1 MKKVQP
7 KGKTGRTAIKKIA
20 VTLVLIAMIVSTMG
34 IVVSHQHT
42 ELIALGAGQT
52 LVPTGVN
59 NTLNIT
65 FSGVTYTTVPPA
77 MEYDRNTGYNV
88 AGATWYNTSGVNM
101 IGNYTYLVLNNTGSA
116 SNFAQ
121 VQYNLSSFSSR
132 SYYFQ
137 ESKIAYNGTSDISMI
152 VSPSKVTNAQVTS
165 STTTVPN
172 SILITI
178 VNGALNVYTSKVT
191 NSTSGASTFSAV
203 SSTTLPSSINALQF
217 YDISVY
223 VYPGTSGDDITVG
236 LINPTNGNV
245 MGTAVVS
252 NDANISYNKLNYS
265 AYQFTGSSAN
275 GGESALILDWG
286 YNVFSGSSAL
296 ATSDG
301 ISPFV
306 ASSAYN
312 IIAPFD
318 PSATSNTSYQQAP
331 NATAIHTNTKVGA
344 SDFNVTGSS
353 LSNSNQSLLA
363 SDVNT
368 TYAVYGNGNNTTAS
382 GMNAISSIASA
393 PENTTAIT
401 ADIHVS
407 IFSASGINTAIMN
420 FLKSYTAMKASGN
433 GITYYANNMTIISY
447 TIENI
452 QVDQILTSAQ
462 ASAVRN
468 AFDNEIPALLK
479 ENNLA
484 LVDNKTSTI
493 VAGAFAG
500 FFYYDGG
507 ALAPTILAN
516 GEIQNPI
523 TGQTFKNLSDAGFAS
538 GAYISGGAIIVPQL
552 TIVGWDAGTPIF
564 AYEAGFSF
572 GSIFGGL
579 TSAGKS
585 VSNFFSSGLSD
596 IGNAVVTSSKT
607 LTNDA
612 TAGANDIIEP
622 VKTAVASTTKTVD
635 NNINNFKNETSAL
648 SNSVM
653 SSAGIVTGDVQKSIS
668 GALGPVSGAVKD
680 LSSSLS
686 SAQNAL
692 VTAVASGATGLKTDI
707 YGIGTQIDNS
717 TRGIINT
724 LGAKISDA
732 NAVMSSMFT
741 AIKSIPSAVES
752 GLSSVLSVAHN
763 DTMNALDVI
772 GTTISSSLHKVYTD
786 SFGTIANDIM
796 GLGGQISKD
805 AKGAFSAID
814 SFGAKLGFILEIVGI
829 TIAVVAIV
837 IVAFIFYFKIYGGGA
852 SKVAQAG
859 ETKI

>member
-1 MKKVQP
+1 M
-7 KGKTGRTAIKKIA
+7 
-20 VTLVLIAMIVSTMG
+20 
-34 IVVSHQHT
+34 
-42 ELIALGAGQT
+42 
-52 LVPTGVN
+52 
-59 NTLNIT
+59 
-65 FSGVTYTTVPPA
+65 
-77 MEYDRNTGYNV
+77 
-88 AGATWYNTSGVNM
+88 
-101 IGNYTYLVLNNTGSA
+101 
-116 SNFAQ
+116 
-121 VQYNLSSFSSR
+121 
-132 SYYFQ
+132 
-137 ESKIAYNGTSDISMI
+137 
-152 VSPSKVTNAQVTS
+152 
-165 STTTVPN
+165 
-172 SILITI
+172 
-178 VNGALNVYTSKVT
+178 
-191 NSTSGASTFSAV
+191 
-203 SSTTLPSSINALQF
+203 
-217 YDISVY
+217 
-223 VYPGTSGDDITVG
+223 
-236 LINPTNGNV
+236 
-245 MGTAVVS
+245 
-252 NDANISYNKLNYS
+252 
-265 AYQFTGSSAN
+265 

-286 YNVFSGSSAL
+286 YNVFSGTSAL

-301 ISPFV
+301 ISPFI
-306 ASSAYN
+306 ASSASN
-312 IIAPFD
+312 VIAPFD
-318 PSATSNTSYQQAP
+318 PSATSNTSYKQAP

-353 LSNSNQSLLA
+353 LSNSTQSLLS

-382 GMNAISSIASA
+382 GMNAISSITSN

-420 FLKSYTAMKASGN
+420 FLKSYTAMRASGN
-433 GITYYANNMTIISY
+433 GITYSANNMTIISY

-479 ENNLA
+479 ENNLG

-493 VAGAFAG
+493 IAGADAG

-516 GEIQNPI
+516 GEIQNPV

-538 GAYISGGAIIVPQL
+538 GAYISGGAIVVPQL
-552 TIVGWDAGTPIF
+552 TLVGWDSGSPVF
-564 AYEAGFSF
+564 AYSAGFSF

-585 VSNFFSSGLSD
+585 VSDFLSSGLSD
-596 IGNAVVTSSKT
+596 IGNAVTSTSSTAVKD
-607 LTNDA
+607 LSSSIKSGSNDV
-612 TAGANDIIEP
+612 IEP
-622 VKTAVASTTKTVD
+622 IKTAVASTTKTVD

-648 SNSVM
+648 SNSIM
-653 SSAGIVTGDVQKSIS
+653 SEAGLVSGDIQKNIS
-668 GALGPVSGAVKD
+668 GALGPISGAVKD

-763 DTMNALDVI
+763 DTMNALDTI
-772 GTTISSSLHKVYTD
+772 GTTVSSSLHKAYTD
-786 SFGTIANDIM
+786 SFGTLSNDIV
-796 GLGGQISKD
+796 GLSGQISKD

-814 SFGAKLGFILEIVGI
+814 SFGAKLGYVLEIVGI

-837 IVAFIFYFKIYGGGA
+837 IIALVLYFKVFTGGA
-852 SKVAQAG
+852 GKVAG

>member
-1 MKKVQP
+1 MKRIQP
-7 KGKTGRTAIKKIA
+7 EGKPKRTAIKKIA
-20 VTLVLIAMIVSTMG
+20 VSVVLIAMIVSTMG

-42 ELIALGAGQT
+42 ELIALGAGDT

-77 MEYDRNTGYNV
+77 MEYDRNTGYNISN
-88 AGATWYNTSGVNM
+88 ATSWYNLYNN
-101 IGNYTYLVLNNTGSA
+101 IGNYTYLVLNNSA
-116 SNFAQ
+116 STSNFAQ

-137 ESKIAYNGTSDISMI
+137 ESKIAYNGTSDISMVI
-152 VSPSKVTNAQVTS
+152 SPSKVADTQVSS
-165 STTTVPN
+165 STTDVPN

-178 VNGALNVYTSKVT
+178 VNGTLNVYTSKIT
-191 NSTSGASTFSAV
+191 NSTAGTSTFSSV

-223 VYPGTSGDDITVG
+223 VYKGVTGTDIAVG
-236 LINPTNGNV
+236 LINPTNGAV
-245 MGTAVVS
+245 LGTAVVS

-265 AYQFTGSSAN
+265 AYQFSGTSAN

-286 YNVFSGSSAL
+286 YNVFSGTSAL

-301 ISPFV
+301 ISPFI
-306 ASSAYN
+306 ASSASN
-312 IIAPFD
+312 VIAPFD
-318 PSATSNTSYQQAP
+318 PSATSNTSYKQAP

-353 LSNSNQSLLA
+353 LSNSTQSLLS

-382 GMNAISSIASA
+382 GMNAISSITSN

-420 FLKSYTAMKASGN
+420 FLKSYTAMRASGN
-433 GITYYANNMTIISY
+433 GITYSANNMTIISY

-479 ENNLA
+479 ENNLG

-493 VAGAFAG
+493 IAGADAG

-516 GEIQNPI
+516 GEIQNPV

-538 GAYISGGAIIVPQL
+538 GAYISGGAIVVPQL
-552 TIVGWDAGTPIF
+552 TLVGWDSGSPVF
-564 AYEAGFSF
+564 AYSAGFSF

-585 VSNFFSSGLSD
+585 VSDFLSSGLSD
-596 IGNAVVTSSKT
+596 IGNAVTSTSSTAVKD
-607 LTNDA
+607 LSSSIKSGSNDV
-612 TAGANDIIEP
+612 IEP
-622 VKTAVASTTKTVD
+622 IKTAVASTTKTVD

-648 SNSVM
+648 SNSIM
-653 SSAGIVTGDVQKSIS
+653 SEAGLVSGDIQKNIS
-668 GALGPVSGAVKD
+668 GALGPISGAVKD

-686 SAQNAL
+686 SAQNAM
-692 VTAVASGATGLKTDI
+692 VTAVA
-707 YGIGTQIDNS
+707 
-717 TRGIINT
+717 
-724 LGAKISDA
+724 
-732 NAVMSSMFT
+732 
-741 AIKSIPSAVES
+741 
-752 GLSSVLSVAHN
+752 
-763 DTMNALDVI
+763 
-772 GTTISSSLHKVYTD
+772 
-786 SFGTIANDIM
+786 
-796 GLGGQISKD
+796 
-805 AKGAFSAID
+805 
-814 SFGAKLGFILEIVGI
+814 IL
-829 TIAVVAIV
+829 
-837 IVAFIFYFKIYGGGA
+837 
-852 SKVAQAG
+852 
-859 ETKI
+859 